1 LSLFSPDFLKFGA
14 LTGTLYGLSMMFS
27 KLSILFFYIRYFKL
41 PQKPKMAISAAIIVI
56 VLYSLLGS
64 FEWVLNCQ
72 PIERYWDLSITR
84 GSCLVH
90 WQHSIFIFSAAM
102 NTTTDIIILL
112 LSIFMLHGIWLTRQE
127 RIALVLVMMMGG
139 LVIVLSIVRLKMIVT
154 ASHRDMTWNGVVTTI
169 FWMIE
174 MNLAIICACLPAGK
188 AFLRK
193 HFPSVIG
200 YNNLTSTSSQN

>member
-1 LSLFSPDFLKFGA
+1 
-14 LTGTLYGLSMMFS
+14 MMFS

-41 PQKPKMAISAAIIVI
+41 PQKPKMAISAAIIAI

-139 LVIVLSIVRLKMIVT
+139 LYALIRVNWVK
-154 ASHRDMTWNGVVTTI
+154 
-169 FWMIE
+169 
-174 MNLAIICACLPAGK
+174 
-188 AFLRK
+188 RK
-193 HFPSVIG
+193 LLMSG
-200 YNNLTSTSSQN
+200 TGSSSSALLD